1 MTGLKFLF
9 RRSFL
14 RWRMIIP
21 AIVTIGMMVAVIAAH
36 ELKGTS
42 DYLICKMC
50 GNLGTWVTLI
60 FTNIFLSVELTGTRF
75 MRSAPISKQLR
86 TFSVPLFN
94 VIVGMGL
101 TTLINIVYAIF
112 IVVSGGEL
120 YNITDMLISSSVIGF
135 GVTVIGTVSLL
146 INWGMLFM
154 LYAFVPVFLLLG
166 LIPEGLWSNGFN
178 TELWVGITVYA
189 VLLVLSVV
197 ISFVIAT
204 IFYKKVDFKVLPQNA
219 TSV

>member
-42 DYLICKMC
+42 DYLVCKMC

-75 MRSAPISKQLR
+75 MRSVPISKQLR

-154 LYAFVPVFLLLG
+154 LYAFVPVFLLLE

-197 ISFVIAT
+197 FSFVIAA
-204 IFYKKVDFKVLPQNA
+204 IFYKRIDFKALPQNA